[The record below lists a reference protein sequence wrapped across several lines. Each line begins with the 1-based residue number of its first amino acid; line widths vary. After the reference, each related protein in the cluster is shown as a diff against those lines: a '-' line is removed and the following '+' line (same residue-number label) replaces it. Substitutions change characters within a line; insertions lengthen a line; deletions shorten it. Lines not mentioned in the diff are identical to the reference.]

1 MNSDSE
7 SLQHQLLAWLLATE
21 NAEASKHPSADCEE
35 INGVEN
41 PLSETT
47 TSISGDFESG
57 RTPQTFQLGEI
68 PTVQERFQ
76 AVIKRRL
83 QMQIQ
88 DHPPLFPWETQ
99 LRDYPDYV
107 DSPSVALVPAYGW
120 MAQQSKLNIPVSLPE
135 KVFRQLLEKCQAIL
149 VSSLPVG
156 AKLVQVVESLFPND
170 AQALNDLAGMVLRSS
185 PRSPVD
191 PMQKMHIKQSDYSDL
206 GERQQMALSL
216 LAAKQVLENLTLAI
230 SDSNPVVERQ
240 WLTSAGAIN
249 LKVEYQSQ
257 GRVTKLCVM
266 GDLPT
271 AGILTLRGNGTQAR
285 AMSSTSGCVSVELY
299 EQPLNQT
306 YTLEVEFPELEQQS
320 LLFVIQPRM

>member
-7 SLQHQLLAWLLATE
+7 SLQHQLLAWLLASDV
-21 NAEASKHPSADCEE
+21 EASLHPSAECEE
-35 INGVEN
+35 IDGVEN
-41 PLSETT
+41 PLFETT
-47 TSISGDFESG
+47 TSTSGDFESEG
-57 RTPQTFQLGEI
+57 IPQTFQLGEI

-83 QMQIQ
+83 QVQIQ

-120 MAQQSKLNIPVSLPE
+120 MALQSKLNIPVSLPE
-135 KVFRQLLEKCQAIL
+135 KVFRQLLEKCQAMLI
-149 VSSLPVG
+149 SSLPLG

-170 AQALNDLAGMVLRSS
+170 AQALNDLAGMVLRS
-185 PRSPVD
+185 PYRSVD
-191 PMQKMHIKQSDYSDL
+191 ALEKMPIKQSDYSDL
-206 GERQQMALSL
+206 GKRQQMALSL
-216 LAAKQVLENLTLAI
+216 LAAKQLLENLTLPI

-257 GRVTKLCVM
+257 GRVTKLYVM

-271 AGILTLRGNGTQAR
+271 AGILTLRGNGTQAK

-299 EQPLNQT
+299 GQPLNQT

-320 LLFVIQPRM
+320 LLFVIPPMM

>member
-7 SLQHQLLAWLLATE
+7 SLQHQLLAWLLADDVQKSE
-21 NAEASKHPSADCEE
+21 HPSADCEE
-35 INGVEN
+35 IDGVEN

-47 TSISGDFESG
+47 TSISGDFESAG
-57 RTPQTFQLGEI
+57 IPQTFQLGEI

-83 QMQIQ
+83 QVQIQ
-88 DHPPLFPWETQ
+88 DHPPLFPWESQ
-99 LRDYPDYV
+99 LIDYPDYV
-107 DSPSVALVPAYGW
+107 DSPSVALVPACGW

-170 AQALNDLAGMVLRSS
+170 AQTLNDLAGMVLRS
-185 PRSPVD
+185 PYRSVGALE
-191 PMQKMHIKQSDYSDL
+191 KMPIQESDYSDL

-216 LAAKQVLENLTLAI
+216 LAAKQLLENLTLPI

-240 WLTSAGAIN
+240 WLTSAGTIN
-249 LKVEYQSQ
+249 LKAEYKSQ
-257 GRVTKLCVM
+257 GRVKKLCVI
-266 GDLPT
+266 GNLPM
-271 AGILTLRGNGTQAR
+271 AGILTLQGNGTQAK

-299 EQPLNQT
+299 GQPLNQT

-320 LLFVIQPRM
+320 LLFVIPPMM